1 MSIYNCNV
9 DILLAIEN
17 YGSSMDISENS
28 IGGKFMFSIGDM
40 IYYPRHGAGIIEGIE
55 EKEVLTEKCKYYV
68 IWIVLGD
75 MRVMVPIDKTEIHGI
90 RYITSKERIDDIYNI
105 LSGKT
110 GCMHKSWSK
119 RYRENEA
126 IIGNGDVFEIS
137 ELVKNLTV
145 ADRGKKLSTGERR
158 MLENVRQ
165 LLVSEL
171 MLIMNESYEKME
183 EKVLG
188 MINQ

>member
-1 MSIYNCNV
+1 
-9 DILLAIEN
+9 
-17 YGSSMDISENS
+17 
-28 IGGKFMFSIGDM
+28 MFSIGDM

-55 EKEVLTEKCKYYV
+55 EKEVLGEKCKYYV
-68 IWIVLGD
+68 IRIALGD
-75 MRVMVPIDKTEIHGI
+75 MKVMVPINKTEFHGI
-90 RYITSKERIDDIYNI
+90 RNITSKDRIDDIYNI
-105 LSGKT
+105 LSGET
-110 GCMHKSWSK
+110 SCMCKSWSK

-126 IIGNGDVFEIS
+126 IIRRGDVFEIS

-145 ADRGKKLSTGERR
+145 ADRGKRLSTGEKR

-171 MLIMNESYEKME
+171 MLMLDEPYEKIE

-188 MINQ
+188 IIK

>member
-1 MSIYNCNV
+1 
-9 DILLAIEN
+9 
-17 YGSSMDISENS
+17 
-28 IGGKFMFSIGDM
+28 MFSIGDM

-55 EKEVLTEKCKYYV
+55 EKEVLGEKCKYYV
-68 IWIVLGD
+68 IRIALGD
-75 MRVMVPIDKTEIHGI
+75 MKVMVPISKTEFHGI
-90 RYITSKERIDDIYNI
+90 RNITSRDRIDDIYNI
-105 LSGKT
+105 LSGET
-110 GCMHKSWSK
+110 SCMCKNWSK

-126 IIGNGDVFEIS
+126 IIRRGDVFEIS

-145 ADRGKKLSTGERR
+145 ADRGKKLSTGEKR

-171 MLIMNESYEKME
+171 MLMLDEPYEKIE

-188 MINQ
+188 IIK

>member
-1 MSIYNCNV
+1 
-9 DILLAIEN
+9 
-17 YGSSMDISENS
+17 
-28 IGGKFMFSIGDM
+28 MFSIGDM

-55 EKEVLTEKCKYYV
+55 EKEVLGEKCKYYV
-68 IWIVLGD
+68 IRIALGD
-75 MRVMVPIDKTEIHGI
+75 MKVMVPINKTEFHGI
-90 RYITSKERIDDIYNI
+90 RNITSKDRIDDIYNI
-105 LSGKT
+105 LSGET
-110 GCMHKSWSK
+110 SCMCKNWSK

-126 IIGNGDVFEIS
+126 IIRRGDVFEIS

-145 ADRGKKLSTGERR
+145 ADRGKRLSTGEKR

-171 MLIMNESYEKME
+171 MLMLDEPYEKIE

-188 MINQ
+188 IIK

>member
-1 MSIYNCNV
+1 
-9 DILLAIEN
+9 
-17 YGSSMDISENS
+17 
-28 IGGKFMFSIGDM
+28 MFSIGDM

-55 EKEVLTEKCKYYV
+55 EKEVLGEKCKYYV
-68 IWIVLGD
+68 IRIALGD
-75 MRVMVPIDKTEIHGI
+75 MKVMVPINKTEFHGI
-90 RYITSKERIDDIYNI
+90 RNITSKDRIDDIYNI
-105 LSGKT
+105 LSGET
-110 GCMHKSWSK
+110 SCMCKSWSK

-126 IIGNGDVFEIS
+126 IIRRGDVFEIS

-145 ADRGKKLSTGERR
+145 ADRGKKLSTGEKR

-171 MLIMNESYEKME
+171 MLMLDEPYEKIE

-188 MINQ
+188 IIK

>member
-1 MSIYNCNV
+1 
-9 DILLAIEN
+9 
-17 YGSSMDISENS
+17 
-28 IGGKFMFSIGDM
+28 MFSIGDM

-55 EKEVLTEKCKYYV
+55 EKEVLGEKCKYYV
-68 IWIVLGD
+68 IRIALGD
-75 MRVMVPIDKTEIHGI
+75 MKVMVPISKTEFHGI
-90 RYITSKERIDDIYNI
+90 RNITSKDRIDDIYNI
-105 LSGKT
+105 LSGET
-110 GCMHKSWSK
+110 SCMCKNWSK

-126 IIGNGDVFEIS
+126 IIRRGDVFEIS

-145 ADRGKKLSTGERR
+145 ADRGKKLSTGEKR

-171 MLIMNESYEKME
+171 MLMLDEPYEKIE

-188 MINQ
+188 IIK

>member
-1 MSIYNCNV
+1 
-9 DILLAIEN
+9 
-17 YGSSMDISENS
+17 
-28 IGGKFMFSIGDM
+28 MFSIGDM

-55 EKEVLTEKCKYYV
+55 EKEVLGEKCKYYV
-68 IWIVLGD
+68 IRIALGD
-75 MRVMVPIDKTEIHGI
+75 MKVMVPIGKTEFHGI
-90 RYITSKERIDDIYNI
+90 RNITSKDRIDDIYNI
-105 LSGKT
+105 LSGET
-110 GCMHKSWSK
+110 SCMCKNWSK

-126 IIGNGDVFEIS
+126 IIRRGDVFEIS

-145 ADRGKKLSTGERR
+145 ADRGKKLSTGEKR

-171 MLIMNESYEKME
+171 MLMLDEPYEKIE

-188 MINQ
+188 IIK

>member
-1 MSIYNCNV
+1 
-9 DILLAIEN
+9 
-17 YGSSMDISENS
+17 
-28 IGGKFMFSIGDM
+28 MFSIGDM

-55 EKEVLTEKCKYYV
+55 EKEVLGEKCKYYV
-68 IWIVLGD
+68 IRIALGD
-75 MRVMVPIDKTEIHGI
+75 MKVMVPIGKTEFHGI
-90 RYITSKERIDDIYNI
+90 RNITSRDRIDDIYNI
-105 LSGKT
+105 LSGET
-110 GCMHKSWSK
+110 SCMCKNWSK

-126 IIGNGDVFEIS
+126 IIRRGDVFEIS

-145 ADRGKKLSTGERR
+145 ADRGKKLSTGEKR

-171 MLIMNESYEKME
+171 MLMLDEPYEKIE

-188 MINQ
+188 IIK

>member
-1 MSIYNCNV
+1 
-9 DILLAIEN
+9 
-17 YGSSMDISENS
+17 
-28 IGGKFMFSIGDM
+28 MFSIGDM

-55 EKEVLTEKCKYYV
+55 EKEVLGEKCKYYV
-68 IWIVLGD
+68 IRIALGD
-75 MRVMVPIDKTEIHGI
+75 MKVMVPINKTEFHGI
-90 RYITSKERIDDIYNI
+90 RNITSKDRIDDIYNI
-105 LSGKT
+105 LSGET
-110 GCMHKSWSK
+110 SCMCKNWSK

-126 IIGNGDVFEIS
+126 IIRRGDVFEIS

-145 ADRGKKLSTGERR
+145 ADRGKKLSTGEKR

-171 MLIMNESYEKME
+171 MLMLDEPYEKIE

-188 MINQ
+188 IIK